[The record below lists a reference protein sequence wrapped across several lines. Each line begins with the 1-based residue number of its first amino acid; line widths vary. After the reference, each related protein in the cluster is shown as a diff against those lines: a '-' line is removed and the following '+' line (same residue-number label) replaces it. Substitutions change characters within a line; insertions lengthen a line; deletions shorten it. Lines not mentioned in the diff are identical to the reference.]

1 MKHVAAII
9 FSIAIV
15 VAAYILGSSYVKRA
29 TPMGVIAVTG
39 SGSEDF
45 TSDLIVWEGTFSQTN
60 LQLQTAY
67 ERLNEDKET
76 VREYLLSKGIG
87 EDNFV
92 FNSVQTIEQREP
104 QYQNGNYVGEIF
116 KGYEL
121 RQTVKIESKDVP
133 MVEQVSREIT
143 ELLQKG
149 VQFNSTPPRYYYTKL
164 SDLKIQMI
172 AAATEDARIRAE
184 RIAENSE
191 SDLGSLRSADLGVFQ
206 IIGQNSGE
214 DFTWGGAYNTADKKK
229 TASVT
234 MRLEFEID

>member
-1 MKHVAAII
+1 MKHVAAVV
-9 FSIAIV
+9 FSVAIV
-15 VAAYILGSSYVKRA
+15 LAAYILGNSYVKRA
-29 TPMGVIAVTG
+29 SPQGVIAVTG

-45 TSDLIVWEGTFSQTN
+45 TSDLIVWEGTFSQMN
-60 LQLQTAY
+60 LELQTAY
-67 ERLNEDKET
+67 EQLNKDKET
-76 VREYLLSKGIG
+76 VREYLISKGIG

-92 FNSVQTIEQREP
+92 FNSVQTIEQKEP
-104 QYQNGNYVGEIF
+104 QYQNGNYIGEIF

-214 DFTWGGAYNTADKKK
+214 DFTWGGAYNTTDKKK

>member
-29 TPMGVIAVTG
+29 TPTGVIAVTG

-76 VREYLLSKGIG
+76 VKKYLLSKGIG
-87 EDNFV
+87 EENFV

-104 QYQNGNYVGEIF
+104 QYQNGNYIGEIF

-184 RIAENSE
+184 RIAEKAEATLAPFAVPTLEFSR
-191 SDLGSLRSADLGVFQ
+191 SLD
-206 IIGQNSGE
+206 
-214 DFTWGGAYNTADKKK
+214 K
-229 TASVT
+229 TAAKISPGVGHIT
-234 MRLEFEID
+234 LQTKRKPLQ

>member
-29 TPMGVIAVTG
+29 TPTGVIAVTG

-60 LQLQTAY
+60 INLQAAY
-67 ERLNEDKET
+67 EQLNKDKET
-76 VREYLLSKGIG
+76 VRQYLLSKGIA
-87 EDNFV
+87 EENLV
-92 FNSVQTIEQREP
+92 FNSVQTIERREP
-104 QYQNGNYVGEIF
+104 QYQNGNYIGEIF
-116 KGYEL
+116 RGYEL

-184 RIAENSE
+184 RIAENSG

>member
-1 MKHVAAII
+1 MKYVAAII

-29 TPMGVIAVTG
+29 TPTGVIAVTG

-60 LQLQTAY
+60 INLQAAY
-67 ERLNEDKET
+67 EQLNKDKET
-76 VREYLLSKGIG
+76 VRQYLLSKGIA
-87 EDNFV
+87 EENLV

-104 QYQNGNYVGEIF
+104 QYQNGNYIGEIF
-116 KGYEL
+116 RGYEL

-184 RIAENSE
+184 RIAENSG

>member
-1 MKHVAAII
+1 MKHLTAII

-15 VAAYILGSSYVKRA
+15 VAAYLLGSFYVERA
-29 TPMGVIAVTG
+29 TPPGVIAVTG

-60 LQLQTAY
+60 INLQAAY
-67 ERLNEDKET
+67 EQLNKDKET
-76 VREYLLSKGIG
+76 VRQYLISKGIA
-87 EDNFV
+87 EDNLV

-104 QYQNGNYVGEIF
+104 QYQNGNYIGEIF
-116 KGYEL
+116 RGYEL

-133 MVEQVSREIT
+133 LVEQVSREIT
-143 ELLQKG
+143 ELLQRG

-184 RIAENSE
+184 RIAENSGSE
-191 SDLGSLRSADLGVFQ
+191 LGALKSADLGVFQ

-214 DFTWGGAYNTADKKK
+214 DFTWGGAYNTADKRK

>member
-29 TPMGVIAVTG
+29 TPTGVIAVTG

-60 LQLQTAY
+60 INLQAAY
-67 ERLNEDKET
+67 EQLNKDKET
-76 VREYLLSKGIG
+76 VRQYLLSKGIA
-87 EDNFV
+87 EENLV

-104 QYQNGNYVGEIF
+104 QYQNGNYIGEIF

-184 RIAENSE
+184 RIAENSG

>member
-1 MKHVAAII
+1 MKHLAAII

-15 VAAYILGSSYVKRA
+15 VAAYLLGSFYVERA
-29 TPMGVIAVTG
+29 TPPGVIAVTG

-60 LQLQTAY
+60 INLQAAY
-67 ERLNEDKET
+67 EQLNKDKET
-76 VREYLLSKGIG
+76 VRQYLISKGIA
-87 EDNFV
+87 EDNLV

-104 QYQNGNYVGEIF
+104 QYQNGNYIGEIF
-116 KGYEL
+116 RGYEL

-143 ELLQKG
+143 ELLQRG

-184 RIAENSE
+184 RIAENSGSE
-191 SDLGSLRSADLGVFQ
+191 LGALKSADLGVFQ

>member
-1 MKHVAAII
+1 MKYIAVIV
-9 FSIAIV
+9 FSTAIV
-15 VAAYILGSSYVKRA
+15 LAAYILGSSYVKRA
-29 TPMGVIAVTG
+29 TPPGVIAVTG

-60 LQLQTAY
+60 MELQTAY
-67 ERLNEDKET
+67 ERLNEDKEA
-76 VREYLLSKGIG
+76 VKEYLISKGID
-87 EDNFV
+87 EDNMV
-92 FNSVQTIEQREP
+92 FNSVQTIEQTEA
-104 QYQNGNYVGEIF
+104 QYENGNYVGNIF
-116 KGYEL
+116 KGYL
-121 RQTVKIESKDVP
+121 LQQTVKIESKDVA

-172 AAATEDARIRAE
+172 SAATEDARIRAE
-184 RIAENSE
+184 SIAENSGSE
-191 SDLGSLRSADLGVFQ
+191 LGSLLSADLGVFQ

-214 DFTWGGAYNTADKKK
+214 DFTWGGAYNTIDKKK

>member
-1 MKHVAAII
+1 MKHVAAIV
-9 FSIAIV
+9 FSVAIV
-15 VAAYILGSSYVKRA
+15 LAAYILGSSYVKRA
-29 TPMGVIAVTG
+29 TPPGVIAVTG

-45 TSDLIVWEGTFSQTN
+45 TSDLIVWEGTFSQMN
-60 LQLQTAY
+60 LELQTAY
-67 ERLNEDKET
+67 DRLNEDKET
-76 VREYLLSKGIG
+76 VREYLISKGIDEG
-87 EDNFV
+87 NFV
-92 FNSVQTIEQREP
+92 FNSVQTLEQSEP
-104 QYQNGNYVGEIF
+104 QYQNGNYVGNIF

-121 RQTVKIESKDVP
+121 QQTVKIESKDVP
-133 MVEQVSREIT
+133 LVEQVSREIT

-164 SDLKIQMI
+164 ADLKIQMI
-172 AAATEDARIRAE
+172 SAATEDARIRAE
-184 RIAENSE
+184 RIAENSGSE
-191 SDLGSLRSADLGVFQ
+191 LGSLRSADLGVFQ

>member
-1 MKHVAAII
+1 MKHLAAIV

-15 VAAYILGSSYVKRA
+15 LAAFILGNFYVKRA
-29 TPMGVIAVTG
+29 NPPGIIAVTG

-45 TSDLIVWEGTFSQTN
+45 TSDLIVWEGTFSQVN
-60 LQLQTAY
+60 NDLRTAY
-67 ERLNEDKET
+67 ERLNDDKET
-76 VREYLLSKGIG
+76 VREYLISKGIS
-87 EDNFV
+87 EENFV

-104 QYQNGNYVGEIF
+104 QYQNGNYIGEIF

-121 RQTVKIESKDVP
+121 RQTVKIESTDVP
-133 MVEQVSREIT
+133 MVEQVAREIT

-149 VQFNSTPPRYYYTKL
+149 VQFNSTTPRYYYTKL

-172 AAATEDARIRAE
+172 SAATEDARLRAE
-184 RIAENSE
+184 EIARNSG

-214 DFTWGGAYNTADKKK
+214 DFTWGGAYNTTDKKK

-234 MRLEFEID
+234 MRLTFEID